1 MMMWESSKFA
11 KSAAIE
17 MSSVRQGHFAGQ
29 LVRVISVTLLY
40 RSVATTDGGLVLG
53 SHGGGISGFDG
64 RRCSRQT
71 QLVNTEYMA

>member
-1 MMMWESSKFA
+1 VMMWESSKFA

-40 RSVATTDGGLVLG
+40 RSVATTDGRLSWGATVAE
-53 SHGGGISGFDG
+53 SAVSKAADAAD
-64 RRCSRQT
+64 
-71 QLVNTEYMA
+71 QLSW